1 MTLKEKIN
9 GLLSDIVLRTDTYD
23 LQDIQQ
29 ELLQLK
35 KNFNNP
41 LSVAVIGLI
50 KAGKST
56 FINALLQQ
64 ELLTTDLQEATY
76 TITKFKYN
84 EQAFLE
90 IQFRDGSIQKD
101 TIDNLDFWSSRRN
114 LKRNRKLNDVE
125 IVTINYPNDLF
136 KKIEIVDTPGL
147 GSIHGIDS
155 KNTTNFLGNIL
166 SNISKKDKEKSTR
179 LTKQAVAK
187 ADAVICAF
195 SNNMRKSNMNVLES
209 FLSYF
214 GEIGNPSNSIGIF
227 TKCDMFWDDQDV
239 DPFEV
244 GQRICTNIME
254 RQDVRKVLY
263 TLSPIIAL
271 PAQGLQS
278 LDDNTYLLFKELA
291 KLDADDLYD
300 ELMIAQEFID
310 NDIEGCNLD
319 RAQREFLLKT
329 FGSYGIYIIS
339 GLVKN
344 GDNIQEIK
352 KKIYSESGIETLV
365 NDIILKHFGARSDII
380 KANNILSR
388 LSVLSQNIRFQ
399 NNNSELRTFCDF
411 IYDKVDE
418 ITTQQHCFKELAM
431 LQYYYNKNL
440 HLSEEDEE
448 DLLHLTG
455 EYGYTCES
463 RLNVEEAKYSI
474 TELKEI
480 AYQKIQKWGQKANAS
495 LASRRDKELAAVLK
509 RSCEIIYYHL
519 ENLSDY

>member
-9 GLLSDIVLRTDTYD
+9 SLLSDIILRTDTYN
-23 LQDIQQ
+23 LLNVKQ
-29 ELLQLK
+29 ELLKLK

-76 TITKFKYN
+76 TVTKFKYN

-90 IQFRDGSIQKD
+90 IQLRDGSVQKD
-101 TIDNLDFWSSRRN
+101 AIENLDFWTSRSN
-114 LKRNRKLNDVE
+114 LKKNKQLNDVE
-125 IVTINYPNDLF
+125 IVTINYPNKFF
-136 KKIEIVDTPGL
+136 KKIEIVDTPGF
-147 GSIHGIDS
+147 GSIHGVDAENAS
-155 KNTTNFLGNIL
+155 RFLGKIFE
-166 SNISKKDKEKSTR
+166 NISKDDKEKSTR

-195 SNNMRKSNMNVLES
+195 SNNMRKSNMSILEG
-209 FLSYF
+209 FLKYF
-214 GEIGNPSNSIGIF
+214 GKIGNPSNSIGIF
-227 TKCDMFWDDQDV
+227 TKCDMFWDGQEV

-244 GQRICTNIME
+244 GDRICKNIME
-254 RQDVRKVLY
+254 RKDVRKVLY

-271 PAQGLQS
+271 PGQGLHY
-278 LDDNTYLLFKELA
+278 LDESTYQLFKELA
-291 KLDADDLYD
+291 KLSPDDLYD
-300 ELMIAQEFID
+300 ELMIADIFLN

-319 RAQREFLLKT
+319 EEQRRFLLKT
-329 FGSYGIYIIS
+329 FGSYGLYLIT
-339 GLVKN
+339 GHVRDGN
-344 GDNIQEIK
+344 GIEEIK
-352 KKIYSESGIETLV
+352 KSIYSKSGIASLV
-365 NDIILKHFGARSDII
+365 NDIILRHFGARSDII
-380 KANNILSR
+380 KAQNILSR
-388 LSVLSQNIRFQ
+388 LSIISQNLRFQ
-399 NNNSELRTFCDF
+399 NNKLELRAFCDF

-418 ITTQQHCFKELAM
+418 ISSQQHCFKELAM

-440 HLSEEDEE
+440 TLSKEDEE
-448 DLLHLTG
+448 DLLHITG
-455 EYGYTCES
+455 EFGYTCES
-463 RLNVEEAKYSI
+463 RLNVEEGKFTI
-474 TELKEI
+474 NQLKDI

-495 LASRRDKELAAVLK
+495 LASRKDKEFAAVLK